1 MTPEAPEEILRIV
14 EMQLLCAFKAA
25 ATLRRLLPLLDQ
37 QRIPADVAL
46 LEEAKALSRSVRRT
60 LLLCQKAY
68 AADPLV
74 RHLFDTRRAYCRWDE
89 NATKSGKRL
98 ETNLLMS
105 FKAASSL
112 GFSGSF
118 KDWEKLVRLRP
129 T

>member
-1 MTPEAPEEILRIV
+1 
-14 EMQLLCAFKAA
+14 MQLTCASKAA
-25 ATLRRLLPLLDQ
+25 AILRRLMPLLERE
-37 QRIPADVAL
+37 RIPADVAL

-60 LLLCQKAY
+60 LLLWQKAY

-74 RHLFDTRRAYCRWDE
+74 RHLFDTRKDYRRWDE

-105 FKAASSL
+105 FKAASGL

-129 T
+129 G

>member
-1 MTPEAPEEILRIV
+1 MKLT
-14 EMQLLCAFKAA
+14 CAFKAA
-25 ATLRRLLPLLDQ
+25 AILRLLLPLLDQ
-37 QRIPADVAL
+37 QCIPADVAL

-60 LLLCQKAY
+60 LLLWQKAY

-74 RHLFDTRRAYCRWDE
+74 KHLFDTGKDYRRWDE

-98 ETNLLMS
+98 ETDLLMS
-105 FKAASSL
+105 YQTASGL

-129 T
+129 G